1 MKDAYEALHSGAGV
15 LARPELHTLR
25 LDGPDRVRFLNGMV
39 TNDVTRLVPGAGQ
52 RSVKTNN
59 RGRVEGLLRVRAE
72 ADALWIDVLETSAA
86 RVCGVL
92 DRFIIM
98 DDCAIRDVSDTRRVL
113 SLLGPEALRVA
124 ASAGLAPEVELPV
137 DGFAPIPG
145 GVAVRDESLGVSG
158 LELHLEPA
166 AAERALSALVEAG
179 AVPVD
184 REVVELLRV
193 ERGVPLDGVDVDED
207 TIPMEARLDAM
218 ISSDKGCYVGQE
230 VIARATIQGQVA
242 HLLVGLR
249 LPAGAEPGA
258 LVGAEL
264 LAEDDKRIGEIS
276 SAVRSPRFGPI
287 ALGYAKRRWAE
298 PGTRLRVAGQT
309 VEVVALP
316 FSVAP

>member
-1 MKDAYEALHSGAGV
+1 MKDAYEALCSGAGV

-39 TNDVTRLVPGAGQ
+39 TNDVKRLVPGTGQ

-59 RGRVEGLLRVRAE
+59 RGRVEGLLRVRADAE
-72 ADALWIDVLETSAA
+72 ALWIDVLETSAA

-98 DDCAIRDVSDTRRVL
+98 DDCAIRDVSEDRRVV
-113 SLLGPEALRVA
+113 SLLGPDSLRVA
-124 ASAGLAPEVELPV
+124 AAAGLAPEAELPM

-145 GVAVRDESLGVSG
+145 GVAVRDESLGVPG

-184 REVVELLRV
+184 REVVELLRI

-218 ISSDKGCYVGQE
+218 ISSEKGCYVGQE

-249 LPAGAEPGA
+249 LPAEVEPAA
-258 LVGAEL
+258 LIGAEL
-264 LAEDDKRIGEIS
+264 LAEDDKRVGEIS

-287 ALGYAKRRWAE
+287 ALGYTKRRWAE
-298 PGTRLRVAGQT
+298 PGTRLRVGGQPA
-309 VEVVALP
+309 EVVALP
-316 FSVAP
+316 FSAAP